1 MTEDKLMRLSLVA
14 KQIGVGT
21 STIVQKLAVQGHK
34 VENNP
39 NAKLNF
45 EQLKIVAKEFGAGS
59 LLQESAPVQHKVA
72 EEDVFVPVKRQDE
85 DYIPLYSRKT
95 QVEPTVKNY
104 YVDKTKIENDKMI
117 AQRILAFKRS
127 GKNDGYLNLSNLG
140 IEIIPQALQ
149 KLTKLLKLNISHNK
163 ISTIENLPK
172 QLIELDL
179 SNNLIENFHFPSNLT
194 SINLV
199 SNRLKAIPD
208 INKLKTLKGLYL
220 YGNPIEGSEKTLIGD
235 NPGYNCVKS
244 LTNYFIEL
252 LRSKI
257 PNRNIKLLLVGNS
270 NVGKSSILRALKNE
284 PFDEKIKS
292 THAISLD
299 NLTVEDSDVK
309 LQVWDLGGQEIYY
322 GTHRIFMMSPSVQL
336 VIFDSDTESKSVS
349 PDRLKD
355 DEEVRNINLP
365 YYIKKIEEIS
375 PDSKI
380 MILQSK
386 FEKFTEIPNNLGKYL
401 LKYGNSRISAKTNFG
416 IKSLRHLITDIA
428 ESVSIYGQDVPFYW
442 ESVREYFIN
451 NFENDEPL
459 KIIDKQKFREICLQK
474 NVLEDGIDDLLRYLH
489 NTGAL
494 YYRDEMQEN
503 IIIDQIWALKVIYK
517 VFDRENDFYKEM
529 RAFSNGKCTIRT
541 LFNDFDKLE
550 DKYSIDEKWIFL
562 RFMQSC
568 SLCFPVKSSR
578 EEILN
583 LNHFL
588 IFPEFLPSKIPGF
601 VNLWKL
607 KNTKKIIFTKKF
619 EFLPYYPLHSVI
631 SKLGT
636 KTSFNLFWRGGIL
649 IFLNEDNFSGF
660 LIEAN
665 FEEHTLKITVDEDAK
680 NWVEALKE
688 LLVINGDTSKNEWTK
703 HEKPDLVASVPVVI
717 DLESKSVNDLNKLED
732 VKQDNILNVIGITR
746 KKKLVISYAKEN
758 IDEVKLLVK
767 HLEGQHIEHW
777 FDLELSNR
785 NSWDDEIE
793 KEFLDADGY
802 IVIISAD
809 YMTPKKKYI
818 HQKEIPL
825 IIDQVNNHT
834 KFCLLM
840 TVSSFTMNSA
850 LHPISKYSTFN
861 KGEILPD
868 IKTKHQE
875 ASKFMDD
882 FIIQIKRTF

>member
-1 MTEDKLMRLSLVA
+1 MRLSLVA

-39 NAKLNF
+39 NTKLNY

-59 LLQESAPVQHKVA
+59 LLQESASGQHKVA

-85 DYIPLYSRKT
+85 DYMPLYSRNTKSGFSY
-95 QVEPTVKNY
+95 KFNY
-104 YVDKTKIENDKMI
+104 LDKTKVENDKKI
-117 AQRILAFKRS
+117 TQRILEFKRS
-127 GKNDGYLNLSNLG
+127 GKNDGYLNLSNLD
-140 IEIIPQALQ
+140 IEIIPEAIQ
-149 KLTKLLKLNISHNK
+149 KLTKLLRLNISDNK
-163 ISTIENLPK
+163 ISTIENLPE

-179 SNNLIENFHFPSNLT
+179 SNNLIENFHFPANLT
-194 SINLV
+194 SLNLA
-199 SNRLKAIPD
+199 SNKLKAIPD
-208 INKLKTLKGLYL
+208 INKINTLKGLYL

-235 NPGYNCVKS
+235 NSGYNCVKS
-244 LTNYFIEL
+244 LKNYFIEL
-252 LRSKI
+252 SRKKI
-257 PNRNIKLLLVGNS
+257 TNRNIKLLLVGNS

-299 NLTVEDSDVK
+299 NLTFKDSDVK

-336 VIFDSDTESKSVS
+336 VIFDSDTESKSVT
-349 PDRLKD
+349 PDRLNE
-355 DEEVRNINLP
+355 DEEVRNIKLP
-365 YYIKKIEEIS
+365 YYINKIEEIS

-386 FEKFTEIPNNLGKYL
+386 FEKFTEIPNNLGEYL

-442 ESVREYFIN
+442 ESVREYFIS
-451 NFENDEPL
+451 NFESDEPF
-459 KIIDKQKFREICLQK
+459 KIIDKQKFREICLKK
-474 NVLEDGIDDLLRYLH
+474 NVIEDGIDDLLRYLH

-494 YYRDEMQEN
+494 YYRDEMQED

-529 RAFSNGKCTIRT
+529 RTFSNGKCTIRT

-550 DKYSIDEKWIFL
+550 DIYSIDQKWIFL

-568 SLCFPVKSSR
+568 GLCFPVKSNP

-588 IFPEFLPSKIPGF
+588 IFPEFLPSTIPSF
-601 VNLWKL
+601 VKLWNL
-607 KNTKKIIFTKKF
+607 KNTSKIIFTKKF

-636 KTSFNLFWRGGIL
+636 KTSFNLLWRNGIL
-649 IFLNEDNFSGF
+649 IFLDEDNFTGF

-665 FEEHTLKITVDEDAK
+665 FENHTLKISVDSEAE

-688 LLVINGDTSKNEWTK
+688 LLVIYGDTSQNEWIRQGNL
-703 HEKPDLVASVPVVI
+703 DLISTIPVVI
-717 DLESKSVNDLNKLED
+717 DGETKSVDDLKNLKD
-732 VKQDNILNVIGITR
+732 IKQDNILHEVGITR

-758 IDEVKLLVK
+758 INEVEFLVNY
-767 HLEGQHIEHW
+767 LEAQRIDNW
-777 FDLELSNR
+777 YDVKLSNR
-785 NSWDDEIE
+785 NGWDDEIE
-793 KEFLDADGY
+793 KEFLNADGY
-802 IVIISAD
+802 IAVISPD
-809 YMTPKKKYI
+809 YLNPKKKYI
-818 HQKEIPL
+818 LDKEIPL
-825 IIDQVNNHT
+825 IIDQVKKLQKLVFPIKVRSISMST
-834 KFCLLM
+834 ER
-840 TVSSFTMNSA
+840 
-850 LHPISKYSTFN
+850 HPIANYPTFR

-868 IKTKHQE
+868 IKNE
-875 ASKFMDD
+875 NLAACKFIDE
-882 FIIQIKRTF
+882 FVNEILQKF